1 MIPLYDENPTRTKP
15 IVVWGLI
22 LANVLIFGYEL
33 YLNQGSPPEI
43 FNNFLDAWA
52 IKPQQLFAQPVDES
66 ITLVSSQFLH
76 GGILHLLGNVWFLWI
91 FGNNVEEQL
100 GHIRFL
106 CFYLVC
112 GIVAGL
118 AQAAVGP
125 DSTIAILGASG
136 AIAGVM
142 GAYVV
147 RFPRAK
153 IVTLIPIVIFL
164 TTVRIPAIFFL
175 GYWIALQVLFAF
187 MAEVGQP
194 GVAYLAHISGFFVG
208 AFYLKF
214 FDIPPPRKW

>member
-1 MIPLYDENPTRTKP
+1 MIPLYDENPTRIKP
-15 IVVWGLI
+15 VIVWGLI
-22 LANVLIFGYEL
+22 LANVLIFGYEF
-33 YLNQGSPPEI
+33 YLLHNSPEAI
-43 FNNFLDAWA
+43 ANKFFNTWA
-52 IKPQQLFAQPVDES
+52 VVPKQLFDKPTTES

-76 GGILHLLGNVWFLWI
+76 GGILHLLGNMWFLWI

-112 GIVAGL
+112 GVVAAL
-118 AQAAVGP
+118 AQSAVSP
-125 DSTIAILGASG
+125 DSTIGILGASG

-142 GAYVV
+142 GAYIV

-153 IVTLIPIVIFL
+153 IVTLVPIFIFL
-164 TTVRIPAIFFL
+164 TTFRIPAVFFL
-175 GYWIALQVLFAF
+175 GYWILFQVLLAF
-187 MAEVGQP
+187 INDVGQP
-194 GVAYLAHISGFFVG
+194 GVAYLAHVSGFVVG

>member
-15 IVVWGLI
+15 LVVWGLI
-22 LANVLIFGYEL
+22 LANVLIFGYEF
-33 YLNQGSPPEI
+33 YLFQTAPEVVI
-43 FNNFLDAWA
+43 RFFDDWA
-52 IKPQQLFAQPVDES
+52 VIPQQLFKRPTAEA

-76 GGILHLLGNVWFLWI
+76 GGVLHLLGNVWFLWI

-112 GIVAGL
+112 GLVAGL
-118 AQAAVGP
+118 AQAAIGP
-125 DSTIAILGASG
+125 GSEIPVVGASG

-153 IVTLIPIVIFL
+153 IVTLIPIVIFF

-175 GYWIALQVLFAF
+175 GYWIALQVLLHF
-187 MAEVGQP
+187 MADVGQP